1 MDGMNNMTAPCI
13 HCGFDPSPSGWVGFS
28 GRCEYVHVRFGL
40 DILSRTPAE
49 PHPAKRRLTLC
60 PRRIEAAALPHNKSA
75 MSSRSWRN
83 SFSVAVIMA
92 RLKSLMA

>member
-40 DILSRTPAE
+40 DILSRTPAML
-49 PHPAKRRLTLC
+49 PHPA
-60 PRRIEAAALPHNKSA
+60 SG
-75 MSSRSWRN
+75 
-83 SFSVAVIMA
+83 
-92 RLKSLMA
+92 